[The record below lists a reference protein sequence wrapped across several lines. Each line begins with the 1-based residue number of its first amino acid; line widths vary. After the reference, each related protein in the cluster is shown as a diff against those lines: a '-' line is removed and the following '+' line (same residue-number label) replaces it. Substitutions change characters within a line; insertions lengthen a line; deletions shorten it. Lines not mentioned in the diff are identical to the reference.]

1 MDLTLTIP
9 LDEVALRL
17 ALAALCGAVLGVDRE
32 ARGKDAGLRTHTL
45 VAVSAAATTLVAL
58 EMYGALMVREGR
70 SDLDPI
76 RVIQGLAQAIGFISA
91 GVIIQ
96 RGADV
101 HGATTAAVIW
111 IAGALGIACGA
122 GVYTV
127 ALLATGISLAVLV
140 GLKPLERWLFRHDRG
155 EDR

>member
-1 MDLTLTIP
+1 MDLALTIP

-17 ALAALCGAVLGVDRE
+17 GLAALCGALLGVDRE
-32 ARGKDAGLRTHTL
+32 VRGKDAGLRTHTL
-45 VAVSAAATTLVAL
+45 VSVSAAATTLVAL
-58 EMYGALMVREGR
+58 EMYGALDGGR
-70 SDLDPI
+70 GDLDPI

-91 GVIIQ
+91 GVIIR

-122 GVYTV
+122 GIYAV
-127 ALLATGISLAVLV
+127 ALMATVISLAVLI
-140 GLKPLERWLFRHDRG
+140 GLKPLERRLFRQRPGD
-155 EDR
+155 E